1 VSKHHFLFAAA
12 LFALLP
18 VPSAP
23 SATTGSRSAY
33 SLSVQALLG
42 GRHTDV
48 YLTVASDTAPLPDT
62 LDKVQLKTFSPEG
75 AHVGTENIFDVPLN
89 GGVAVLG
96 RTGLGRGDVVEV
108 KAHAKDGNQSPLVA
122 ETHVALRPDL
132 TVELAAPPRVVRTQT
147 FNVTV
152 SVDERDGDTGAR
164 AVVSVYDG
172 MYLLAT
178 RPVDL
183 APGGRANLSF
193 ALTLDLPTCPEMSSG
208 ETWCRAHRLSA
219 IVAGAHPEEFDR
231 TNNSSSAPID
241 VRVYDGGGVVVT
253 EAVQATEVGAQIL
266 RDGGNAIDAAAAVQ
280 FALSVTR
287 PHTTG
292 IGGGSTI
299 LVHLANGENYAID
312 AREKAP
318 ASAEPTMFV
327 GKTPLNVRNQS
338 GCAVGVPGTL
348 AAVDLMLD
356 RWGTM
361 TLAETL
367 EQPTRLAENGFPV
380 GADLA
385 SATTEDRAAFQ
396 PETRAVFRL
405 PNGNPLPVGY
415 RLVQPD
421 LAKTFRLLAEQ
432 GPSALYEG
440 EIAPALIAAQT
451 RTRAAGCDGRM
462 TVADLAAY
470 TVKVTKPVF
479 VGYRGYD
486 VVSVPSSSAG
496 GLVLLQALELMQRFP
511 LGDASLGYGF
521 GAGKTLNVMIEAVR
535 LALADRDVWMGDD
548 DPTFG
553 SPVPSTCL
561 LSNEYAALRSGLI
574 SDGARMPTATAGD
587 PCAQGVGAPVDFE
600 QPNGAHTTHF
610 SIVDKWGNMVS
621 FTTTLTDGFGTG
633 ITVPGYGFE
642 LNDSLFNFNLAPR
655 KNPSTGDPGVND
667 AAPNR
672 RARGNTAPVLI
683 FKGGEPV
690 VATGAWG
697 GGWIPST
704 VLQVVANVIDHGMS
718 IDEAV
723 NAPRFWLNGP
733 AAGIGWNPEFPAAG
747 IAYLRGLGQP
757 LGAQPGGATFAAT
770 QSLGVDPVTFAL
782 LGASD
787 RRSRDGSAIVLP

>member
-1 VSKHHFLFAAA
+1 LFATA
-12 LFALLP
+12 LFALLM

-23 SATTGSRSAY
+23 SATTGSRSGY

-42 GRHTDV
+42 GRQTDL
-48 YLTVASDTAPLPDT
+48 YLTVASDTARLPDA
-62 LDKVQLKTFSPEG
+62 LEKVQVKTFSPEG
-75 AHVGTENIFDVPLN
+75 VHVGTENVFDLPLS
-89 GGVAVLG
+89 GGAAVLG
-96 RTGLGRGDVVEV
+96 RTGLGRGDLVEV
-108 KAHAKDGNQSPLVA
+108 KAHAKDGSQHLLVA
-122 ETHVALRPDL
+122 EAHVALRPDL
-132 TVELAAPPRVVRTQT
+132 RVELVAPTRVVRKQT
-147 FNVTV
+147 FEVTA
-152 SVDERDGDTGAR
+152 SIDELDGDTGAR

-172 MYLLAT
+172 IYVLAT
-178 RPVDL
+178 RPIDV
-183 APGGRANLSF
+183 APGGRANVPFS
-193 ALTLDLPTCPEMSSG
+193 LTLDLPTCPETSSG
-208 ETWCRAHRLSA
+208 ETWCRAHTLSA
-219 IVAGAHPEEFDR
+219 IVSGAHPDEFDT
-231 TNNSSSAPID
+231 TNNSSSSVPVD

-253 EAVQATEVGAQIL
+253 EAAQATAVGAQIL

-280 FALSVTR
+280 FALGVTR

-338 GCAVGVPGTL
+338 GCSVGVPGTL

-361 TLAETL
+361 SLAETL
-367 EQPTRLAENGFPV
+367 EQPTRLAENGFVV

-405 PNGNPLPVGY
+405 PDGNPLPVGY
-415 RLVQPD
+415 WLEQPD

-432 GPSALYEG
+432 GPSVLYEG

-451 RTRAAGCDGRM
+451 RTRATGCAGTM
-462 TVADLAAY
+462 TLADLAAY
-470 TVKVTKPVF
+470 TVKVTRPVF

-496 GLVLLQALELMQRFP
+496 GLVLLQALELMQHFP
-511 LGDASLGYGF
+511 LGDASVGYGF

-553 SPVPSTCL
+553 FPVPSTCL
-561 LSNEYAALRSGLI
+561 LSNEYTALRSGLI
-574 SDGARMPTATAGD
+574 SDGARMPTALAGD
-587 PCAQGVGAPVDFE
+587 PCAQRVGASVGLE
-600 QPNGAHTTHF
+600 QSNGAHTTHF
-610 SIVDKWGNMVS
+610 SIVDRWGNMVS

-633 ITVPGYGFE
+633 ITVPGYGFA
-642 LNDSLFNFNLAPR
+642 LNDSLFNFNLTPR
-655 KNPSTGDPGVND
+655 RNVSTGDPGVND

-683 FKGGEPV
+683 FKGGEPL

-697 GGWIPST
+697 GGWIPGT

-718 IDEAV
+718 IDDAV
-723 NAPRFWLNGP
+723 DAPRFWLNGP
-733 AAGIGWNPEFPAAG
+733 AAGIGWNPEFPAAS

-770 QSLGVDPVTFAL
+770 QSLGVDPVTFEL
-782 LGASD
+782 LGVSD